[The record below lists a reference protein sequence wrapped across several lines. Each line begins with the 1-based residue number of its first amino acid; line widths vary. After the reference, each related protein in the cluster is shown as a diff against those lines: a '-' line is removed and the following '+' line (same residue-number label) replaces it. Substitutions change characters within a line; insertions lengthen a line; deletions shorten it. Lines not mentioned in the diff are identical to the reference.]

1 MPRKIVA
8 GYILHLMRFIE
19 DHGRIFRQDAAE
31 VVLLQRQIREEE
43 VMVHDNQVGFLR
55 PLVHSRHKARVE
67 RRAFLPRASVAPCVQ
82 ASPQFRI
89 IRQERQLRAIAR
101 LRQLGPI
108 LDLPKIIHFLDA
120 LKQRLVL
127 HLVQLRNAQ
136 KIRPPL
142 HQCGFQVRRKMFLQ
156 KRNIFLEQLLLQRF
170 RCRGDHHTTSARD
183 RRNQVGERLA
193 RPGAGL
199 HDRVMMR
206 FERIVY

>member
-1 MPRKIVA
+1 
-8 GYILHLMRFIE
+8 MRFIE

-101 LRQLGPI
+101 LRQLRSEEHTSE
-108 LDLPKIIHFLDA
+108 L
-120 LKQRLVL
+120 QSRL
-127 HLVQLRNAQ
+127 HLVCR
-136 KIRPPL
+136 
-142 HQCGFQVRRKMFLQ
+142 
-156 KRNIFLEQLLLQRF
+156 LLLEKKKQRAATNIPSTAF
-170 RCRGDHHTTSARD
+170 TSVSLTGSASLSSYRS
-183 RRNQVGERLA
+183 RLPA
-193 RPGAGL
+193 STPILPSSVPSSILAL
-199 HDRVMMR
+199 PTP
-206 FERIVY
+206 FANAPASP